1 MLSQIILHSRNISF
15 YLDVRI
21 EDIKTIKRSTMK
33 NKILMILAIT
43 TLFTLSSAQ
52 ETKKMTESPV
62 YNFTMKTL
70 EGKDKS
76 LGEYKGKVVMV
87 VNTASFCGYT
97 PQYKDL
103 EALYQQYKDKGFI
116 IIGFPANNFG
126 KQEPGTD
133 KDIAVFCERNYGV
146 SFPMFSKIS
155 VKGDD
160 IHPLY
165 KYLTTA
171 TQFKEEIA
179 WNFTKFLVDKNGNVV
194 AKFPSKVK
202 PMEKEITTK
211 VDELL
216 AGK

>member
-1 MLSQIILHSRNISF
+1 
-15 YLDVRI
+15 
-21 EDIKTIKRSTMK
+21 MK
-33 NKILMILAIT
+33 NKILMIIAIT
-43 TLFTLSSAQ
+43 AVFTLSSAQ
-52 ETKKMTESPV
+52 EKKVMTESPI

-76 LGEYKGKVVMV
+76 LSDYKGKVVMV

-103 EALYQQYKDKGFI
+103 ETLYKQYKDKGFI

-165 KYLTTA
+165 KYLTTG

-179 WNFTKFLVDKNGNVV
+179 WNFTKFLVDKYGNVV

-202 PMEKEITTK
+202 PTEKEITAK